1 MHHVTVASKVLSTSL
16 LTVMVVLCVCLCVQD
31 PELKVENDEGA
42 KAGKIHFIGLA
53 HSHATG
59 KGMHIGS
66 IDIPFFVCVC
76 LYDRAHDVNGWSYT
90 GLDHYLCCFISTST
104 FFFHLISSIRR
115 CIFTN
120 LYCCALVCLQ
130 VLKSINMP

>member
-66 IDIPFFVCVC
+66 IDIPFFLCVCVC
-76 LYDRAHDVNGWSYT
+76 TIEHMMSTA
-90 GLDHYLCCFISTST
+90 GLILDWTIIYVVSLVQVHFSFILFLLSEDA
-104 FFFHLISSIRR
+104 FLRIYI
-115 CIFTN
+115 
-120 LYCCALVCLQ
+120 V
-130 VLKSINMP
+130 VLWFVFRS